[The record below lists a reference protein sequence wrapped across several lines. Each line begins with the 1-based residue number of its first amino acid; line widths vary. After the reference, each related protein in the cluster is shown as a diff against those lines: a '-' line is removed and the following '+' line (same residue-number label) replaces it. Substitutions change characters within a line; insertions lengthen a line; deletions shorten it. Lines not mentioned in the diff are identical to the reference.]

1 VTEQGARTPSDQARE
16 PAAGPAAQAAA
27 EVAPR
32 PRTSTRDR
40 EDLHRRLVTW
50 LATKVTDP
58 EVSELVVPESNG
70 MSSETLLFESTWR
83 DDTGAGPGSGSSGAV
98 VTQACAARLVP
109 DPDAA
114 PVFPVYDLERQ
125 FRVMRLVGERSR
137 VPVPRTLWLELDPE
151 AIGSPFFVMERVE
164 GLVPP
169 DIMPYPFGSWLS
181 EAPHADQ
188 ARLQDASV
196 RVLAELHDADVTAGD
211 VAFLEL
217 DRPGSTAL
225 RRHLAEQRSYYEWVV
240 ADGVRSPLI
249 ERTFEWLEGHWPVA
263 EGAPVIS
270 WGDARIGNM
279 MFRDFEPVAVLDWEM
294 CAVGPREIDIGWMVY
309 LHRFLDDIAIQAG
322 LPGMPNFM
330 RLDDV
335 AQAYERHAGHTPQDL
350 DFYTMYAALRHAIV
364 MSRVARRQVLFGEIA
379 MPEDPDDMIMH
390 RPTLEEMLAGTYWS
404 RL

>member
-1 VTEQGARTPSDQARE
+1 MR
-16 PAAGPAAQAAA
+16 
-27 EVAPR
+27 
-32 PRTSTRDR
+32 
-40 EDLHRRLVTW
+40 W
-50 LATKVTDP
+50 LGTQVRDP

-70 MSSETLLFESTWR
+70 MSSETLLFECTWL
-83 DDTGAGPGSGSSGAV
+83 DPDSASTGAR

-109 DPDAA
+109 DPEAV

-125 FRVMRLVGERSR
+125 FRVLRLVGERTG

-151 AIGSPFFVMERVE
+151 AIGSPFFVMERVD
-164 GLVPP
+164 GVVPP

-181 EAPHADQ
+181 EAPRADQ
-188 ARLQDASV
+188 DRLQDSSV
-196 RVLAELHDADVTAGD
+196 RVLAELHGADVSAQD
-211 VAFLEL
+211 IAFLEL
-217 DRPGSTAL
+217 DRPGDTAL

-240 ADGVRSPLI
+240 ADGARSPLI
-249 ERTFEWLEGHWPVA
+249 ERTFAWLEDHWPA
-263 EGAPVIS
+263 SEGAPVIS

-294 CAVGPREIDIGWMVY
+294 VAVGPREIDIGWMVY

-322 LPGMPNFM
+322 LPGMPDFM

-335 AQAYERHAGHTPQDL
+335 AAAYARHSGHTPRDL

-379 MPEDPDDMIMH
+379 MPDDPDDMIMH
-390 RPTLEEMLAGTYWS
+390 RPTLEQMLEGTYWAK
-404 RL
+404 L